1 MQEKWDLWKRR
12 GHLLLE
18 CDDKRATDITDSLF
32 RNDNERR
39 MLIAEAWRTGN
50 YGMLNETL
58 VNECGGN
65 GKEFFFF

>member
-1 MQEKWDLWKRR
+1 MGKGESKIGCLQTMQEKWDLWKRR

-18 CDDKRATDITDSLF
+18 CDDKRAGDITDSLF

-50 YGMLNETL
+50 YGMLNET
-58 VNECGGN
+58 
-65 GKEFFFF
+65 GK